1 MQDQLNFLIQLQ
13 QIDKSI
19 QDLLLTSEENPR
31 KIKLIDQEIQEVQ
44 ETFQAFNQEMEGLKK
59 QRKSLEREIEGCD
72 QKIKKSQ
79 VKLME
84 VKTNKEYKAM
94 LTETDEL
101 KKSKSGKED
110 LLLEFMEKLE
120 EGIQKEK
127 GLKKN
132 AEAKNAEGKI
142 KKDQLE
148 KERQAYEKE
157 LLDIN
162 KKRQELTSRI
172 DPPLLKQYEFLKDRL
187 KGVAVAEVK
196 DATCLSCHMQIPP
209 QLYNDLHRRD
219 RIIPCPS
226 CLRILYLTG
235 PSESKED

>member
-1 MQDQLNFLIQLQ
+1 MQEQLNLLIQLQ
-13 QIDKSI
+13 QLDKSI
-19 QDLLLTSEENPR
+19 QDLLLTSEENP
-31 KIKLIDQEIQEVQ
+31 KKVQQVDQEIQEVQ
-44 ETFQAFNQEMEGLKK
+44 ETFLAFNQEIDGLKK
-59 QRKSLEREIEGCD
+59 QRKSLEREIEESD

-101 KKSKSGKED
+101 KKSKGGKED
-110 LLLEFMEKLE
+110 LLLELMEKLE

-127 GLKKN
+127 ALKKTV
-132 AEAKNAEGKI
+132 EAKNAEGKL

-157 LLDIN
+157 LLAMN
-162 KKRQELTSRI
+162 QKRQELTSRI
-172 DPPLLKQYEFLKDRL
+172 DFPLLKQYEFLKDRL

-209 QLYNDLHRRD
+209 QLYNELHRKD
-219 RIIPCPS
+219 KIIPCPS

-235 PSESKED
+235 PSESKTE